1 MFLAFFVLW
10 MVSFAFQTLTW
21 QNHLEGLLKCSFL
34 EPNLRYS
41 WSSMSEIEP
50 MTVPV
55 WQASR
60 WCLCCFSMS
69 HTLRDYWDIIVKLSK
84 KKTVKIQKRAR
95 TVPSLNASC
104 FVYLF
109 IGLFTFQL
117 KVYLENK
124 KQTKINPE
132 VFYLYSLWK

>member
-1 MFLAFFVLW
+1 M
-10 MVSFAFQTLTW
+10 
-21 QNHLEGLLKCSFL
+21 
-34 EPNLRYS
+34 
-41 WSSMSEIEP
+41 
-50 MTVPV
+50 
-55 WQASR
+55 
-60 WCLCCFSMS
+60 
-69 HTLRDYWDIIVKLSK
+69 
-84 KKTVKIQKRAR
+84 QKRAR

-132 VFYLYSLWK
+132 VFYCIVSESKRQAPHVTLMKNTSDQSLDTNQSKPCDLPFNLCPFWPSFSH